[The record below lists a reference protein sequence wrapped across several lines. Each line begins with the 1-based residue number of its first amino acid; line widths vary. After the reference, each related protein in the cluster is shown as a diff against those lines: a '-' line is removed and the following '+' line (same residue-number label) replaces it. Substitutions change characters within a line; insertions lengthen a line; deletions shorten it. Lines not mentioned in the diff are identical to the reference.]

1 MFTDRIQAGH
11 LLAAALG
18 DYKNTNSVVL
28 AVPRGGLPIGAI
40 IARALNLPLDI
51 VLTKKIGHPYNRE
64 YAIGAVSLKSKI
76 LDPEASRSVSPAY
89 IQEEIKHL
97 RTALKDKMNLYYQGD
112 EPLKL
117 KGKTLIVVDD
127 GIATGNTI
135 LATVKLLAKEKPK
148 AIIIAIPV
156 SSKSALTKLQNSN
169 DVSKVVCLLQPDNF
183 YAVGAFYQDFSAV
196 SDMEAI
202 QLLKENKNN
211 QKMNYT
217 PQG

>member
-1 MFTDRIQAGH
+1 MFTNRVQAGQ

-18 DYKNTNSVVL
+18 DYKNSNSAVL
-28 AVPRGGLPIGAI
+28 AVPRGGLPLGAI
-40 IARALNLPLDI
+40 IAKELNLPLDI
-51 VLTKKIGHPYNRE
+51 VLTKKIGHPYNKE

-76 LDPEASRSVSPAY
+76 LDPEASRSVSKVY
-89 IQEEIKHL
+89 IDEEIIKL
-97 RTALKDKMNLYYQGD
+97 RSALKEKMNIYYDRD

-135 LATVKLLAKEKPK
+135 LATVQLLAKERPK

-156 SSKSALTKLQNSN
+156 SSRSAITKLQNAP
-169 DVSKVVCLLQPDNF
+169 DVSKIVCLLQPDNF
-183 YAVGAFYQDFSAV
+183 YAVGAFYKDFTPV
-196 SDMEAI
+196 SDLEAI